1 MKTILAE
8 LNSVINSLENQG
20 FSKEASDLNTVF
32 MKIAQTDIDEQ
43 TPRYRSPYPPAV
55 PMAKPKPKKT
65 MVGSDIYGRK
75 ARKATQEL
83 KAALGI
89 SGDESWGP
97 NVAKQIKRV
106 FDGARI
112 KKQRENKSV
121 VPYNQFD
128 VSYDPGYSNAAVAA
142 FDAAGPVKN
151 KIMNNDFAY
160 NLADTVD
167 KSGETHSI
175 AQPGAMSAEL
185 IKLLIMLSSYQ
196 RD

>member
-8 LNSVINSLENQG
+8 LNQVINSLENQG
-20 FSKEASDLNTVF
+20 FSKEASDLNSVF

-43 TPRYRSPYPPAV
+43 SPVPPAV

-65 MVGSDIYGRK
+65 MVGGDVYGRK

-89 SGDESWGP
+89 PGDESWGP
-97 NVAKQIKRV
+97 NVAKQIKRIY
-106 FDGARI
+106 DGARI

-128 VSYDPGYSNAAVAA
+128 VSYDPGYANAAVAA
-142 FDAAGPVKN
+142 FDASGAVKN
-151 KIMNNDFAY
+151 KIMNNDFVY
-160 NLADTVD
+160 NLADAVD

>member
-20 FSKEASDLNTVF
+20 FLKEASDLNSVF

-43 TPRYRSPYPPAV
+43 SPVPPAV

-65 MVGSDIYGRK
+65 MVGGDVYGPK

-89 SGDESWGP
+89 PGDESWGP

-128 VSYDPGYSNAAVAA
+128 VSYDPGYANAAVAA

-151 KIMNNDFAY
+151 KIMNNDFVY
-160 NLADTVD
+160 NLADAVD

>member
-20 FSKEASDLNTVF
+20 FSKEASDLNSVF

-43 TPRYRSPYPPAV
+43 SPVPPAV

-128 VSYDPGYSNAAVAA
+128 VSYDPGYANAAVAA

-151 KIMNNDFAY
+151 KIMNNDFVY
-160 NLADTVD
+160 NLADAVD

>member
-8 LNSVINSLENQG
+8 LNSVINSLEKQG
-20 FSKEASDLNTVF
+20 FSKEASDLNSVF

-43 TPRYRSPYPPAV
+43 SPVPPAA
-55 PMAKPKPKKT
+55 PMVKPKPKKT
-65 MVGSDIYGRK
+65 MVGGDVYGPK

-89 SGDESWGP
+89 PGDESWGP

-112 KKQRENKSV
+112 KKQRDAKVYEENQFG
-121 VPYNQFD
+121 VPYEKA
-128 VSYDPGYSNAAVAA
+128 YANAALTAYDMA
-142 FDAAGPVKN
+142 SNKN
-151 KIMNNDFAY
+151 KIDGNTFVY

-175 AQPGAMSAEL
+175 AQPGTMSAEL

>member
-8 LNSVINSLENQG
+8 LNQVINSLENQG
-20 FSKEASDLNTVF
+20 FSKEASDLNSVF

-43 TPRYRSPYPPAV
+43 SPVPPAV
-55 PMAKPKPKKT
+55 PMAKPKPNKT

-128 VSYDPGYSNAAVAA
+128 VSYNPGYANAAVAA

-151 KIMNNDFAY
+151 KIMNNEFFY
-160 NLADTVD
+160 NLADAVD

>member
-8 LNSVINSLENQG
+8 LNQVINSLENQG
-20 FSKEASDLNTVF
+20 FSKEASDLNSVF

-43 TPRYRSPYPPAV
+43 SPVPPAV
-55 PMAKPKPKKT
+55 PMVKPKPKKT
-65 MVGSDIYGRK
+65 MVGSDIYGPK

-89 SGDESWGP
+89 PGDESWGP

-128 VSYDPGYSNAAVAA
+128 VSYEPGYANAAVAA
-142 FDAAGPVKN
+142 FDAAGSVKN
-151 KIMNNDFAY
+151 KIMNNDFVY
-160 NLADTVD
+160 NLADAVD

>member
-8 LNSVINSLENQG
+8 LNQVINSLENQG
-20 FSKEASDLNTVF
+20 FSKEASDLNSVF

-43 TPRYRSPYPPAV
+43 SPVPPAV
-55 PMAKPKPKKT
+55 PMAKPKPNKT

-83 KAALGI
+83 KGALGI
-89 SGDESWGP
+89 PGDESWGP

-128 VSYDPGYSNAAVAA
+128 VSYNPGYANAAVAA

-151 KIMNNDFAY
+151 KIMNNDFVY
-160 NLADTVD
+160 NLADAVD

>member
-20 FSKEASDLNTVF
+20 FSKEASDLNSVF

-43 TPRYRSPYPPAV
+43 SPVPPAV

-65 MVGSDIYGRK
+65 MVGGDVYGQK

-89 SGDESWGP
+89 PGDESWGP
-97 NVAKQIKRV
+97 NVAKQIKRIY
-106 FDGARI
+106 DGARI

-128 VSYDPGYSNAAVAA
+128 VSYDPGYANAAVAA

-151 KIMNNDFAY
+151 KIMNNDFVY
-160 NLADTVD
+160 NLADAVD

>member
-8 LNSVINSLENQG
+8 LNSVINSLEKQG
-20 FSKEASDLNTVF
+20 FSKEASDLNSVF

-43 TPRYRSPYPPAV
+43 SPVPPAV
-55 PMAKPKPKKT
+55 PMVKPKPKKT
-65 MVGSDIYGRK
+65 MVGGDVYGRK
-75 ARKATQEL
+75 ARKATQDL

-89 SGDESWGP
+89 PGDESWGP
-97 NVAKQIKRV
+97 NVAKQIKRIY
-106 FDGARI
+106 DGARI

-128 VSYDPGYSNAAVAA
+128 VSYDPGYANAAVAA

-151 KIMNNDFAY
+151 KIMNNDFVY
-160 NLADTVD
+160 NLADAVD

>member
-8 LNSVINSLENQG
+8 LNQVINSLEKQG
-20 FSKEASDLNTVF
+20 FSKEASDLNSVF

-43 TPRYRSPYPPAV
+43 SPVPPAV
-55 PMAKPKPKKT
+55 PMVKPKPKKT
-65 MVGSDIYGRK
+65 MVGGDVYGRK
-75 ARKATQEL
+75 ARKATQDL

-89 SGDESWGP
+89 PGDESWGP
-97 NVAKQIKRV
+97 NVAKQIKRIY
-106 FDGARI
+106 DGARI

-128 VSYDPGYSNAAVAA
+128 VSYDPGYANAAVAA

-151 KIMNNDFAY
+151 KIMNNDFVY
-160 NLADTVD
+160 NLAEAVD

>member
-20 FSKEASDLNTVF
+20 FSKEASDLNSVF

-43 TPRYRSPYPPAV
+43 SPVPPAA
-55 PMAKPKPKKT
+55 PMVKPKPKKT
-65 MVGSDIYGRK
+65 MVGGDVYGRK

-89 SGDESWGP
+89 PGDESWGP
-97 NVAKQIKRV
+97 NVAKQIKRIY
-106 FDGARI
+106 DGARI

-128 VSYDPGYSNAAVAA
+128 VSYDPGYANAAVAA

-151 KIMNNDFAY
+151 KIMNNDFVY
-160 NLADTVD
+160 NLADAVD

>member
-20 FSKEASDLNTVF
+20 FSKEASDLNSVF

-43 TPRYRSPYPPAV
+43 SPVPPAV
-55 PMAKPKPKKT
+55 PMVKPKPKKT
-65 MVGSDIYGRK
+65 MVGSDIYGPK

-89 SGDESWGP
+89 PGDESWGP

-112 KKQRENKSV
+112 KKQREKKSV

-128 VSYDPGYSNAAVAA
+128 VSYDPGYANAAVAA

-151 KIMNNDFAY
+151 KIMNNDFVY
-160 NLADTVD
+160 NLADAVD

>member
-8 LNSVINSLENQG
+8 LNQVINSLENQG
-20 FSKEASDLNTVF
+20 FSKEASDLNSVF

-43 TPRYRSPYPPAV
+43 SPVPPAV
-55 PMAKPKPKKT
+55 PMVKPKPKKT
-65 MVGSDIYGRK
+65 MVGGDVYGRK
-75 ARKATQEL
+75 ARKATQDL

-89 SGDESWGP
+89 PGDESWGP
-97 NVAKQIKRV
+97 NVAKQIKRIY
-106 FDGARI
+106 DGARI
-112 KKQRENKSV
+112 KKQKENKSV

-128 VSYDPGYSNAAVAA
+128 VSYDPGYANAAVAA

-151 KIMNNDFAY
+151 KIMNNDFVY
-160 NLADTVD
+160 NLADAVD

>member
-8 LNSVINSLENQG
+8 LNSVINSLEKQG
-20 FSKEASDLNTVF
+20 FSKEASDLNSVF

-43 TPRYRSPYPPAV
+43 SPVPPAV
-55 PMAKPKPKKT
+55 PMVKPKPKKT
-65 MVGSDIYGRK
+65 MVGGDVYGRK

-89 SGDESWGP
+89 PGDESWGT
-97 NVAKQIKRV
+97 NAAKQIKRIY
-106 FDGARI
+106 DGARI

-128 VSYDPGYSNAAVAA
+128 VSYDPGYANAAVAA

-151 KIMNNDFAY
+151 KIMNNDFVY
-160 NLADTVD
+160 NLADAVD

>member
-8 LNSVINSLENQG
+8 LNQVINSLENQG
-20 FSKEASDLNTVF
+20 FSKEASDLNSVF

-43 TPRYRSPYPPAV
+43 SPVPPAV

-65 MVGSDIYGRK
+65 MVGGDVYGRK
-75 ARKATQEL
+75 ARKATQDL

-89 SGDESWGP
+89 PGDESWGP
-97 NVAKQIKRV
+97 NVAKQIKRIY
-106 FDGARI
+106 DGARI

-128 VSYDPGYSNAAVAA
+128 VSYDPGYANAAVAA

>member
-8 LNSVINSLENQG
+8 LNQVINSLENQG
-20 FSKEASDLNTVF
+20 FSKEASDLNSVF

-43 TPRYRSPYPPAV
+43 SPVPPAV

-128 VSYDPGYSNAAVAA
+128 VSYDPGYANAAVAA

-151 KIMNNDFAY
+151 KIMNNDFVY
-160 NLADTVD
+160 NLADAVD

-185 IKLLIMLSSYQ
+185 IKLLIMLSTYK

>member
-8 LNSVINSLENQG
+8 LNQVINSLENQG
-20 FSKEASDLNTVF
+20 FSKEASDLNSVF

-43 TPRYRSPYPPAV
+43 SPVPPAV
-55 PMAKPKPKKT
+55 PMVKPKPKKT
-65 MVGSDIYGRK
+65 MVGSDIYGPK

-89 SGDESWGP
+89 PGDESWGP

-128 VSYDPGYSNAAVAA
+128 VSYEPGYANAAVAA
-142 FDAAGPVKN
+142 FDAAGSVKN

>member
-8 LNSVINSLENQG
+8 LNSVINSLEKQG
-20 FSKEASDLNTVF
+20 FSKEASDLNSVF

-43 TPRYRSPYPPAV
+43 SPVPPAV
-55 PMAKPKPKKT
+55 PMAKPKPNKT

-128 VSYDPGYSNAAVAA
+128 VSYDPGYANAAVAA

-151 KIMNNDFAY
+151 KIMNNEFFY
-160 NLADTVD
+160 NLADAVD

>member
-8 LNSVINSLENQG
+8 LNQVINSLENQG
-20 FSKEASDLNTVF
+20 FSKEASDLNSVF

-43 TPRYRSPYPPAV
+43 SPVPPAV

-65 MVGSDIYGRK
+65 MVGGDVYGQK

-89 SGDESWGP
+89 PGDESWGP
-97 NVAKQIKRV
+97 NVVKQIKRIY
-106 FDGARI
+106 DGARI

-128 VSYDPGYSNAAVAA
+128 VSYDPGYANAAVAA

-151 KIMNNDFAY
+151 KIMNNDFVY
-160 NLADTVD
+160 NLADAVD

>member
-8 LNSVINSLENQG
+8 LNSVINSLEKQG
-20 FSKEASDLNTVF
+20 FSKEASDLNSVF

-43 TPRYRSPYPPAV
+43 SPRPLYDPNA

-65 MVGSDIYGRK
+65 MVGGDVYGRK

-89 SGDESWGP
+89 PGDESWGP
-97 NVAKQIKRV
+97 NVAKQIKRIY
-106 FDGARI
+106 DGARI

-128 VSYDPGYSNAAVAA
+128 VSYDPGYANAAVAA

-151 KIMNNDFAY
+151 KIMNNDFVY
-160 NLADTVD
+160 NLADAVD